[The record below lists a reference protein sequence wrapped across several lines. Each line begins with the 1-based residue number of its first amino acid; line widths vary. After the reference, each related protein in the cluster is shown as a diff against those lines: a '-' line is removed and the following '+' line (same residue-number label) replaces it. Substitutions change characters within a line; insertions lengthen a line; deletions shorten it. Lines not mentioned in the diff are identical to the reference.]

1 MSARS
6 ERGDIYYLV
15 RVTSSGAAA
24 VYQSPGDSVVVGT
37 ARDPRDVRKS
47 QPRPPATQR
56 MSLCAPYTQ
65 GQDETASVVRKCGR

>member
-24 VYQSPGDSVVVGT
+24 VYQSPGDSVVGT
-37 ARDPRDVRKS
+37 ARDPRDVRMS
-47 QPRPPATQR
+47 RPRPPATQR

>member
-24 VYQSPGDSVVVGT
+24 VYQSASDSVVGT
-37 ARDPRDVRKS
+37 ARNPRDVRKS